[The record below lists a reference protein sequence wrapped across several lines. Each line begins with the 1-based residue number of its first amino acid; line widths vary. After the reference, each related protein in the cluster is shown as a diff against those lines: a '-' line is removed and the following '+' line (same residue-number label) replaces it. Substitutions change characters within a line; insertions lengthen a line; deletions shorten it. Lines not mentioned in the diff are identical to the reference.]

1 MKYFIEAKI
10 DGKWFDA
17 FRWADLYTTR
27 EEAQNDLND
36 FLNDGAFKTGMDTN
50 TKNYRITEVKND

>member
-17 FRWADLYTTR
+17 FRWNDLYTSLD
-27 EEAQNDLND
+27 EAKSDLDD
-36 FLNDGAFKTGMDTN
+36 FLLDGAFKTGMDTN
-50 TKNYRITEVKND
+50 AKNYRITEVKK